1 MMVAVCYGIPVYI
14 RQDCVQMKRSKSAP
28 MPTLNSIVPI
38 VIDDEEEPE
47 TAREKP
53 TKTTRSKAVSSKTT
67 TTKTVATT
75 RTTRSRSK
83 K

>member
-28 MPTLNSIVPI
+28 MPTLNPIVPI

-47 TAREKP
+47 T
-53 TKTTRSKAVSSKTT
+53 KTTRSKAVSSKTT
-67 TTKTVATT
+67 STKTVASTT
-75 RTTRSRSK
+75 RATRTRSK